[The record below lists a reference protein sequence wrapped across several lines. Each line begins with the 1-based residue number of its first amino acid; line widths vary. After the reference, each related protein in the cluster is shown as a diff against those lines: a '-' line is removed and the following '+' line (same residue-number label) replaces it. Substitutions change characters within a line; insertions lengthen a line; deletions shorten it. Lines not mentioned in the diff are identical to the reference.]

1 MTDRTAVDEKLKNT
15 PNSLEWIS
23 VDKKILIVYFNN

>member
-1 MTDRTAVDEKLKNT
+1 MADRTAVDEKLKNT

-23 VDKKILIVYFNN
+23 VDKKNTDRLF